1 MSTLIDT
8 LAGMKDARV
17 AEIAQLGRTMN
28 KRRKDI
34 LAYFDT
40 KSMHS
45 KTGRATKRGYFA
57 GFFLALHTK
66 SLSDRPFE
74 QIWCEV
80 PSFSGVAHPPTPANP
95 SQAMIVKTSRSTQS
109 HARTPAN

>member
-1 MSTLIDT
+1 MQPNRNAIIE
-8 LAGMKDARV
+8 
-17 AEIAQLGRTMN
+17 AEPIKPINECPTCGQPSKTMN

-45 KTGRATKRGYFA
+45 KTGRATKRGYFE
-57 GFFLALHTK
+57 GFCTELHTK
-66 SLSDRPFE
+66 SQENRPFE

-80 PSFSGVAHPPTPANP
+80 PSFRG
-95 SQAMIVKTSRSTQS
+95 
-109 HARTPAN
+109 